1 MEANGLETD
10 FDKNAKLISGA
21 YSVVSAVDTK
31 LASLEQK
38 AISRFAGMKAQIIAV
53 KNKSTAF

>member
-1 MEANGLETD
+1 M
-10 FDKNAKLISGA
+10 ISGA